1 MAEFTISHPNVK
13 KQQSYAQEGKQLII
27 EALTIDE
34 EAKSTNDLSKRLKVG
49 IILEQQGWLKPVLI
63 VCFFNGEQ
71 KAF

>member
-49 IILEQQGWLKPVLI
+49 IIQAAGLAKTRVL
-63 VCFFNGEQ
+63 VN
-71 KAF
+71 

>member
-34 EAKSTNDLSKRLKVG
+34 EAKSTNDLGKRLKV
-49 IILEQQGWLKPVLI
+49 IHMMHWQG
-63 VCFFNGEQ
+63 
-71 KAF
+71 

>member
-34 EAKSTNDLSKRLKVG
+34 EAKSTNDLGKRLKV
-49 IILEQQGWLKPVLI
+49 IHRMHWQGQGVGLAITTLLGGLI
-63 VCFFNGEQ
+63 
-71 KAF
+71 